1 MKKFTLL
8 SAALLFVMVTN
19 AQIKTPA
26 PSPGQTLK
34 QDFALSSIE
43 LSYSRPAVK
52 GRKIFGDLVPF
63 DNVWRTG
70 ANGAT
75 TLSFGE
81 EVIIGGKKIP
91 AGKYGLLSIPGKASW
106 TLIITKQTNVT
117 SPSAYKQ
124 EEDVIRVNVKP
135 VVSPVKYETFTMQFA
150 NVQPES
156 CDLQIM
162 WDNTM
167 VTLPVKAEIES
178 KIMAAIDQSMQSE
191 KPAYFQAASYY
202 LDNGKDLKKATEWFA
217 KAVDAQPDAFWV
229 RYQYARA
236 LAKSGKKAEAKE
248 AALKS
253 KELALAAKNGDYV
266 KLNEKLIA
274 DLQ

>member
-8 SAALLFVMVTN
+8 SAALLFVMITN

-124 EEDVIRVNVKP
+124 EDDVVRVNVKP

-274 DLQ
+274 DLK

>member
-1 MKKFTLL
+1 MKKIALL
-8 SAALLFVMVTN
+8 SAALLFVIIAN
-19 AQIKTPA
+19 AQVKTPA
-26 PSPGQTLK
+26 PSPGQTIK

-63 DNVWRTG
+63 DDVWRTG

-75 TLSFGE
+75 TLTFGE

-124 EEDVIRVNVKP
+124 EEDVVRVNAKP
-135 VVSPVKYETFTMQFA
+135 VASPVKYETFTMQFA
-150 NVQPES
+150 NIKPES

-162 WDNTM
+162 WDNTI
-167 VTLPVKAEIES
+167 VTLPVQADIES

-202 LDNGKDLKKATEWFA
+202 LENGKDLKKATEWFA

-236 LAKSGKKAEAKE
+236 LAKSGKKAEAKS

-274 DLQ
+274 DLK